1 MKQNSRASE
10 GKSHEF
16 IFTYNKNKKSQQS
29 QNRLAINSM
38 KSGRFST
45 TNH

>member
-1 MKQNSRASE
+1 MKQNSRALE

-16 IFTYNKNKKSQQS
+16 IFAYNKNKKSQQS
-29 QNRLAINSM
+29 QNRLAINSI